1 VFARSALTF
10 GGFPRKR
17 RTPAQRPSKPL
28 FNPFK
33 TPLVFSPKQT
43 PKTPRADPE
52 ILERRYPV
60 ALHAFRLRAGSGGA
74 GRWRGG
80 DGVVRELEFLRP
92 LAAGILSERRAL
104 APFGLAGGGP
114 GAKGLNLLVRAGSGR
129 TVSLGG
135 KATVAVAAGD
145 RIIIHTPGAGGY
157 GPPDAADGGGGR
169 HGGKAKDG
177 DGGRHG
183 GRADAPAPEAMR
195 GSVNEY
201 RLRQE
206 GA

>member
-1 VFARSALTF
+1 
-10 GGFPRKR
+10 
-17 RTPAQRPSKPL
+17 
-28 FNPFK
+28 
-33 TPLVFSPKQT
+33 
-43 PKTPRADPE
+43 
-52 ILERRYPV
+52 
-60 ALHAFRLRAGSGGA
+60 
-74 GRWRGG
+74 
-80 DGVVRELEFLRP
+80 VVRELEFLRP

-114 GAKGLNLLVRAGSGR
+114 GAKGLNLLIRAGSGR
-129 TVSLGG
+129 TVNLGG

-157 GPPDAADGGGGR
+157 GAPTE
-169 HGGKAKDG
+169 DG
-177 DGGRHG
+177 DNGSGAKAG
-183 GRADAPAPEAMR
+183 APPAPAPALR